1 MSKINFFAH
10 NIKPRKLEGTGMLNP
25 ANTSVISEN
34 VRCIRQWDVNIW
46 FYTKNGTTIAFDSG
60 YETFPNLEGEFVKI
74 GVDPKLIK
82 TVLIT
87 HADMDHAGGISDKGT
102 RIFPNACVYIHENEE
117 DMLLGKEERFVFGPL
132 KIKNPIVYS
141 GRYCCLK
148 DGETIYIEGIKIQVF
163 HVPGHT
169 PGHAS
174 YLVDDKVL
182 ITGDSLAI
190 NNNGGYAF
198 LDFFNMN
205 SKQLRQSLMEF
216 KNRIKEVDIELVC
229 TGHSGYTR
237 DFKSIFKY
245 IDEHGIGTKRAP
257 FDDRAPQNAFK

>member
-1 MSKINFFAH
+1 MSIINFFAH

-60 YETFPNLEGEFVKI
+60 YETFPDLEGEFVKI

-148 DGETIYIEGIKIQVF
+148 DGETIYIEAVSYTHLDVYKRQNLGSTPIFTNSPSKSGKVSYPESKAMV
-163 HVPGHT
+163 VPF
-169 PGHAS
+169 
-174 YLVDDKVL
+174 LV
-182 ITGDSLAI
+182 
-190 NNNGGYAF
+190 
-198 LDFFNMN
+198 
-205 SKQLRQSLMEF
+205 
-216 KNRIKEVDIELVC
+216 
-229 TGHSGYTR
+229 
-237 DFKSIFKY
+237 
-245 IDEHGIGTKRAP
+245 
-257 FDDRAPQNAFK
+257 